1 LPDYGNKNNAYFK
14 CQKYEV
20 GMQYLDKA
28 VFYKDK
34 NGFRIELS

>member
-1 LPDYGNKNNAYFK
+1 MATKTMLFY
-14 CQKYEV
+14 QKYEV

-34 NGFRIELS
+34 NGFL